1 MDLEVNKR
9 ASFDY
14 ETLESYEAGIQ
25 LLGHEVK
32 SVQARHAS
40 VVGAFVIIRG
50 GEAWLV
56 NATVP
61 PYQPK
66 NTLPGYDPNRAR
78 KLLLHARE
86 LKELI
91 GKSAQKGLTLI
102 PLRLYTRNARIK
114 LAFALARHKKNRD
127 KREII
132 RKREDQRNIERTLR
146 ER

>member
-1 MDLEVNKR
+1 MDLAVNKR

-40 VVGAFVIIRG
+40 IVGAFVIIRG

-56 NATVP
+56 NATIP
-61 PYQPK
+61 PYQAK
-66 NTLPGYDPNRAR
+66 NTPPGYDPSRSR

-102 PLRLYTRNARIK
+102 PLRLYTRGARIK
-114 LAFALARHKKNRD
+114 LAFALARRKKSRD
-127 KREII
+127 QREAI
-132 RKREDQRNIERTLR
+132 REREDQRNIERALR
-146 ER
+146 EE

>member
-1 MDLEVNKR
+1 MDLAVNKR
-9 ASFDY
+9 APFDY
-14 ETLESYEAGIQ
+14 ETLETYEAGIQ
-25 LLGHEVK
+25 LYGHEVK
-32 SVQARHAS
+32 SVRARHAGIA
-40 VVGAFVIIRG
+40 GAFVIIRG

-56 NATVP
+56 NAAIP
-61 PYQPK
+61 PYQAK
-66 NTLPGYDPNRAR
+66 NAPPGYDPVRSR

-114 LAFALARHKKNRD
+114 LAFALARHKKSQD
-127 KREII
+127 KRATI
-132 RKREDQRNIERTLR
+132 REREDQRNIERALR